1 MPLEA
6 AVQGGACQVWDGG
19 LERVEAVV
27 ERQKRVAPES
37 DNDGG
42 DPSSDTA

>member
-6 AVQGGACQVWDGG
+6 AVQGRACQVWDGG

-27 ERQKRVAPES
+27 EWQKCVVPKS
-37 DNDGG
+37 DNDGLLLERQHR
-42 DPSSDTA
+42 